1 MEGTSRSRMHD
12 FTMQSARFS
21 TFFASGKPRIHK
33 RISVSK
39 SQPAKHRPQIL
50 TGSKENTV
58 SQSAPIRRALISV
71 SDKSGLLEFAKR
83 LVALG
88 VEIYSTGGTRK
99 FLIDGGIAAQEVA
112 QYTGFPEV
120 MDGRV
125 KTLHPKIFGGILAR
139 RTNPTDVQSLTDHS
153 ILQFDLVAVNL
164 YPFEATVAKEGV
176 AFEEAIEQ
184 IDIGGPSLIRAA
196 SKNHAFVTV
205 ATSPSQYEAIATE
218 LESLGGTS
226 EQLRRRLARE
236 CFESTAAYDAAI
248 AKYLLEQE
256 ANQRT
261 IPQGS
266 EQQNKFALPEILEM
280 KLTKVLDLRYGE
292 NPHQLAALYSRPS
305 TGCSLVQAKKLH
317 GKELSYNNLLDAD
330 AAYEIVRCF
339 AKPSAV
345 VIKHNNPCGAASGH
359 KLSFACRKALEGDPQ
374 SAFGGILGFNKAV
387 DLETAEVL
395 CQPGLFIEAIIAP
408 SFTDEAV
415 AVLSTKP
422 KWRDN
427 VRLIAIGAEGPLEP
441 TLDYRFVSGGVL
453 VQQADVLPPAN
464 LTWKTVTSVPV
475 EDALWDDIAFGWEM
489 VRHVKSNA
497 IVLARDA
504 ALVGV
509 GAGQMSR
516 VDSVEISISKAG
528 ERSRGSILASDA
540 FFPFPDSIHRAAQA
554 GVVAIIQPGGSKKDE
569 DVIAACNEHRI
580 PMIFTGQR
588 HFRH

>member
-1 MEGTSRSRMHD
+1 MTGT
-12 FTMQSARFS
+12 
-21 TFFASGKPRIHK
+21 
-33 RISVSK
+33 
-39 SQPAKHRPQIL
+39 
-50 TGSKENTV
+50 KEITV
-58 SQSAPIRRALISV
+58 SQPAPIRRALISV
-71 SDKSGLLEFAKR
+71 SDKTGLLDFAKR
-83 LVALG
+83 LAARG
-88 VEIYSTGGTRK
+88 VEIFSTGGTRK
-99 FLIDGGIAAQEVA
+99 FLEDAGIHAVEVA

-139 RTNPTDVQSLTDHS
+139 RNNPSDLQSLSDHD
-153 ILQFDLVAVNL
+153 IAPFDLVVVNL
-164 YPFEATVAKEGV
+164 YPFEATVAKPGV
-176 AFEEAIEQ
+176 AFEEAVEQ

-196 SKNHAFVTV
+196 SKNHPFVTV
-205 ATSPSQYEAIATE
+205 ATSPSQYDSIADE
-218 LESLGGTS
+218 FESLGGTS
-226 EQLRRRLARE
+226 LSLRKRLARE
-236 CFESTAAYDAAI
+236 CFQSTAAYDAAI

-256 ANQRT
+256 T
-261 IPQGS
+261 IPEGNPSSNPNTSHPNETKTHGPAHQP
-266 EQQNKFALPEILEM
+266 ALPSVLEM

-292 NPHQLAALYSRPS
+292 NPHQLAALYARPS
-305 TGCSLVQAKKLH
+305 SGCSLVQAKKLH

-330 AAYEIVRCF
+330 SAYEIVRCF

-374 SAFGGILGFNKAV
+374 SAFGGILGFNKTV
-387 DLETAEVL
+387 DQETAEVL
-395 CQPGLFIEAIIAP
+395 CQPGLFIEAIVAP
-408 SFTDEAV
+408 NFSDEAV
-415 AVLSTKP
+415 ATLSTKP

-427 VRLIAIGAEGPLEP
+427 VRLIAIGTEGPLEP

-464 LTWKTVTSVPV
+464 LTWKTVTSIPV

-516 VDSVEISISKAG
+516 VDSVEIAISKAA

-554 GVVAIIQPGGSKKDE
+554 GVVAIIQPGGSKKDDE
-569 DVIAACNEHRI
+569 VIAACNEHRI